1 MQTRGLFL
9 DYKKLIL
16 IVAPKRGVVK
26 QHGALQA
33 TFKMSFPFIPMSM
46 FLYLISIFFA
56 CVCCIVVRLV
66 VEQERVHHNL
76 LKGVEGYDK
85 DSMKHTETQE
95 KVCLP
100 DPEGLH
106 FGH

>member
-1 MQTRGLFL
+1 
-9 DYKKLIL
+9 
-16 IVAPKRGVVK
+16 
-26 QHGALQA
+26 
-33 TFKMSFPFIPMSM
+33 
-46 FLYLISIFFA
+46 
-56 CVCCIVVRLV
+56 V

-100 DPEGLH
+100 DPEGFTL
-106 FGH
+106 FVFLLIPFFSFCS